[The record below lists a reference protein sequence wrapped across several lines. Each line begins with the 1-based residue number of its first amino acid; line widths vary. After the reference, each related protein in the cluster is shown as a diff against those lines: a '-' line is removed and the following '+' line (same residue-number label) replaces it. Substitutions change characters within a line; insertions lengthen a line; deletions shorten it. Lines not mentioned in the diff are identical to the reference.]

1 MLSIAT
7 QDNKSFLPWQAGEP
21 LCQGKI
27 CWLDLQ
33 QPTPE
38 ELQAVAHLTGVS
50 PDLLASVSDTKTGI
64 SSSAEGDWMLLVT
77 SVPDFS
83 NEAIRLQPL
92 GMLVG
97 NDYLI
102 TLHQSD
108 LPGIGEACQDWAVK
122 TTEVGA
128 DLLYYLFDA
137 ILDRLFPLLDEIE
150 ETLYEV
156 EEEISFDYPQKQA
169 LQNILRTTRRL
180 VVVRKIGSALR
191 ESANAVLRRTPP
203 EEKQWGYFHE
213 IYDHAS
219 RVVDSAEML
228 REVVSNCMNANQA
241 IVSNQLNSVMKT
253 LTIIVT
259 ILMAATWIAAI
270 FSMNFHFPWPFNND
284 RYAQSFWVVNCIML
298 VSILGLFLW
307 FRKLRYME

>member
-7 QDNKSFLPWQAGEP
+7 QDNKSFVPWQKGEA
-21 LCQGKI
+21 LCREKI

-38 ELQAVAHLTGVS
+38 ELQAVAQLTGVS
-50 PDLLASVSDTKTGI
+50 ASLLESVSDTKT
-64 SSSAEGDWMLLVT
+64 SVSAAAEDDWMLLVT

-92 GMLVG
+92 GLLVG
-97 NDYLI
+97 ERQLI
-102 TLHQSD
+102 TLHQAD
-108 LPGIGEACQDWAVK
+108 LPGISEACQDWVAK
-122 TTEVGA
+122 DTEAGA

-137 ILDRLFPLLDEIE
+137 ILDRLFPVLDEIE
-150 ETLYEV
+150 DTLYEV

-180 VVVRKIGSALR
+180 VVVRRIGNALR
-191 ESANAVLRRTPP
+191 ETANAVLRRTPP

-253 LTIIVT
+253 LTIVAT
-259 ILMAATWIAAI
+259 ILMTATWIAAI
-270 FSMNFHFPWPFNND
+270 FGMNFNFPMPFNNEHH
-284 RYAQSFWVVNCIML
+284 YQAFWIATCTMFFAIM
-298 VSILGLFLW
+298 VLFLW